1 MPGPAI
7 VSATDQHSAG
17 ILALNALAT
26 DSVLALDAA
35 SLALALGAAA
45 LTLVTLRGSEVC
57 GYLIAYTA
65 DRPSQRHEF
74 LWFLENRRSFL
85 FIDQLVVAQ
94 PWRRKGLGRGLCQQA
109 TIWAEAQKMKSLA
122 SNVNQRP
129 TDVVALSFH
138 RALGFRQAG
147 EIDVMDGRRVVLLE
161 RRFTSTLQPWKEA
174 LSGFHG
180 TSSQQQQ
187 QQQQQ

>member
-1 MPGPAI
+1 MPDPAI

-26 DSVLALDAA
+26 DSVLPLDAA
-35 SLALALGAAA
+35 SLSAA
-45 LTLVTLRGSEVC
+45 LDQAALSLVALRGNEVC
-57 GYLIAYTA
+57 AYLIAYSA
-65 DRPSQRHEF
+65 ERPSQRHEF
-74 LWFLENRRSFL
+74 LWFLENRRAFL

-94 PWRRKGLGRGLCQQA
+94 PSRRKGVGRSLCQQA
-109 TIWAEAQKMKSLA
+109 TTWAEAQKLKSLA

-147 EIDVMDGRRVVLLE
+147 EIDIMDGRRVVLLE

-187 QQQQQ
+187 QQQ